1 MKIVKFSISLV
12 VCCLIFYL
20 LNFPL
25 GMVPPLAK
33 FFSPFSGFWKNNT
46 TLDKIPEVLDFNGLT
61 DKVIVRWDKRHV
73 PHIFAN
79 SNYDLYFMQ
88 GYLTARDRLWQMEFQ
103 THAAAGRL
111 SEIIGERTLQYDRFH
126 RRIGLQYAAEKSL
139 QLTMENQQSREALE
153 AYSSGVNEYIRNLEQ
168 KNFPLEYKILN
179 YKPEKWTPLKCM
191 LLLKSMAWDLTGYAS
206 YRELALTKI
215 KDKLSETRMN
225 QLYPVVPPFTEPV
238 IPEGTKWNFDA
249 FGQKKSV
256 NYDFP
261 TTNFS
266 FDDLFVPHEHNG
278 SNNWVVSGELT
289 ANGKPILCNDPHL
302 SLSLPSIWY
311 EIQLSSPDVNV
322 YGFSIPGSP
331 SVIIGFNENIAWGLT
346 NAETDVLD
354 YYEIEFNEKSKE
366 TYLSNGKSKSAI
378 LRIEEIKVRGSETV
392 SDTIY
397 YTHYGPV
404 VYLENEKPYRRSIP
418 TGAALRWTGHY
429 PSNELLAF
437 LRLNQAKDYDD
448 YVEALI
454 HFECPAQNFA
464 FASSGGDIAIWHNG
478 KLPVRK
484 YGQGRFINDG
494 RNSENDWLG
503 FIPHEQLPHAKNPGQ
518 EFLCSANQFP
528 VFSDYPFYL
537 CGNYA
542 SFTRSTRINDVLKN
556 AKSITAEDM
565 IIFQNDALNLLAKKA
580 LPVLFKG
587 IDKGKL
593 DEKETHLLKT
603 MENWNFEN
611 RAELI
616 APTIFEYWWDEF
628 SDLTWD
634 DELDRFEIEKPPPKS
649 SITLDLM
656 ISHPESQYF
665 DDKTTDEIEKI
676 GDISLLAFKAAINR
690 LVGKF
695 GDYNDNWE
703 WGKTRGTNIN
713 HLMQI
718 PGLGRTGL
726 FTDGNYGIV
735 NATSL
740 RHGPSL
746 RMVVQLGELPRA
758 WGIYPGG
765 QSGNPGSGF
774 YDHMVDDWVAG
785 NIHELIYLTS
795 VDDSHED
802 LIRETLTRGDN

>member
-518 EFLCSANQFP
+518 DLPADQKAQLQKNIITQLVMEKVLLQKAKEVGIVIDEDQLNQRVEMAAKQRPDVSEEQWRDFLTKNLIIQTLIQQEVVSKIEVSDEEVQKFYDEQKAQFQEP
-528 VFSDYPFYL
+528 EQVQ
-537 CGNYA
+537 A
-542 SFTRSTRINDVLKN
+542 SHILIKVAPDASEEEKVAAKEKIDKVL
-556 AKSITAEDM
+556 A
-565 IIFQNDALNLLAKKA
+565 LAKEGQD
-580 LPVLFKG
+580 F
-587 IDKGKL
+587 
-593 DEKETHLLKT
+593 
-603 MENWNFEN
+603 
-611 RAELI
+611 AEL
-616 APTIFEYWWDEF
+616 AKEYSE
-628 SDLTWD
+628 
-634 DELDRFEIEKPPPKS
+634 
-649 SITLDLM
+649 
-656 ISHPESQYF
+656 
-665 DDKTTDEIEKI
+665 
-676 GDISLLAFKAAINR
+676 
-690 LVGKF
+690 
-695 GDYNDNWE
+695 
-703 WGKTRGTNIN
+703 
-713 HLMQI
+713 
-718 PGLGRTGL
+718 
-726 FTDGNYGIV
+726 
-735 NATSL
+735 
-740 RHGPSL
+740 GPSKDNGGDL
-746 RMVVQLGELPRA
+746 GFFPRGAMVKPFEDAVFAMDEGEISDVVETQFGYHIIKLTGKKDAHEVPFDEVKDRLQQGLIQQKSNAEVMA
-758 WGIYPGG
+758 WVENLKAQATIEIM
-765 QSGNPGSGF
+765 NP
-774 YDHMVDDWVAG
+774 
-785 NIHELIYLTS
+785 
-795 VDDSHED
+795 
-802 LIRETLTRGDN
+802 